1 MKILLTGSF
10 GNVGIS
16 TLKSLLAKDHDI
28 VCFDLETSNNRKTKE
43 EMLEIGEFQTFWGD
57 ITNSEDVNKVVKDVN
72 CIIHLAA
79 IIPPLSEKNPELT
92 YKVNV
97 EGTRNLLTAA
107 KSSSNRPKI
116 IMASSMGVYGVTI
129 DQEPPRTAEDPLN
142 PTNTYST
149 TKVKA
154 EKLIQESGLSW
165 LILRLAAV
173 SVPELS
179 MDMDSLSILYEVPLD
194 QRIEFVDVRDVGTA
208 FSNAVDLREINNEIL
223 LIGGG
228 KENGCQIYQRQFI
241 EGIFRAL
248 GIPMLP
254 DSAFRIPE
262 EKEDWFYTDWMETSR
277 SQKLLH
283 YQEHSFYD
291 YIEDLKDNNKIK
303 RFIIK
308 IFSPIVK
315 WILLRKSPYYYQ

>member
-129 DQEPPRTAEDPLN
+129 DQEPD
-142 PTNTYST
+142 
-149 TKVKA
+149 
-154 EKLIQESGLSW
+154 
-165 LILRLAAV
+165 
-173 SVPELS
+173 
-179 MDMDSLSILYEVPLD
+179 
-194 QRIEFVDVRDVGTA
+194 
-208 FSNAVDLREINNEIL
+208 
-223 LIGGG
+223 
-228 KENGCQIYQRQFI
+228 
-241 EGIFRAL
+241 
-248 GIPMLP
+248 
-254 DSAFRIPE
+254 
-262 EKEDWFYTDWMETSR
+262 
-277 SQKLLH
+277 
-283 YQEHSFYD
+283 
-291 YIEDLKDNNKIK
+291 
-303 RFIIK
+303 
-308 IFSPIVK
+308 
-315 WILLRKSPYYYQ
+315 RKSVV